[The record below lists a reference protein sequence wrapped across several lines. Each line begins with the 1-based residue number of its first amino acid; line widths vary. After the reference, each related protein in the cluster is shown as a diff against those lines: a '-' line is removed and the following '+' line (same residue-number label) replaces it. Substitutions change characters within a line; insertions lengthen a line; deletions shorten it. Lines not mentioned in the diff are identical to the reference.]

1 MAYRDPGHASKQATA
16 KIKLGHWR
24 LKQDSTENF
33 DPPSAGARG
42 AHRTTP
48 SLTDLRG
55 CRRLE
60 PFPFR
65 LNRNGGS
72 LSCFDAFSSREPVST
87 SLENALVDPQG
98 YDGTGEARHQ
108 DAGSCDGD
116 QVN

>member
-1 MAYRDPGHASKQATA
+1 
-16 KIKLGHWR
+16 
-24 LKQDSTENF
+24 
-33 DPPSAGARG
+33 
-42 AHRTTP
+42 
-48 SLTDLRG
+48 
-55 CRRLE
+55 
-60 PFPFR
+60 